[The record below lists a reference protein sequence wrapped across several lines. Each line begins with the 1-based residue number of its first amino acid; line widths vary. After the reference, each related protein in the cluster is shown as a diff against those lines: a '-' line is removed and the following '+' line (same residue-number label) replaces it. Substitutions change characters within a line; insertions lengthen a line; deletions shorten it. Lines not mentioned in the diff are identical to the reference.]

1 LALTFLDETGLMSRP
16 LFPGEEGT
24 EPDGPVPSHS
34 KGAAEE
40 DAEVVG
46 EAKYSPDK
54 VGDAA

>member
-1 LALTFLDETGLMSRP
+1 MSRL
-16 LFPGEEGT
+16 LFPGEEGVEA

-54 VGDAA
+54 VGDDAWGRC